1 MTDKNSSSHHHQ
13 HHHHCCPK
21 QLQRQQGGNQQQP
34 NSQRESTTTTAQT
47 SCNETSTTTGKKND
61 HHQTAI
67 KSVSSKQCPS
77 QSSLHP
83 HRSDLDNNTLTSTAA
98 TEVASVTK
106 NPNGAQMR
114 NVLSSSEA
122 MVVGQNQQHVIT
134 NNRSSNTSS
143 TSRIVAAN
151 QHLNNLLST
160 PTNLISVTVA
170 PFTGGPF
177 TLTVNKRDSV
187 EELKK
192 AVAKKLKVLKDRIC
206 LLYRER
212 YVLLFQIFWRHTM
225 FELMTRYCKNISI
238 NIYSKLL

>member
-21 QLQRQQGGNQQQP
+21 QLQRQQGRNPQQP
-34 NSQRESTTTTAQT
+34 AQQTESATTTAQT
-47 SCNETSTTTGKKND
+47 SCNETTTTTGKKND

-77 QSSLHP
+77 PLSLHP
-83 HRSDLDNNTLTSTAA
+83 HRSDLDINTLATTAA
-98 TEVASVTK
+98 TE

-114 NVLSSSEA
+114 NVLSSSAA
-122 MVVGQNQQHVIT
+122 MVVGHNQQHVIT
-134 NNRSSNTSS
+134 NNRSSNATSTSS
-143 TSRIVAAN
+143 IVAAN
-151 QHLNNLLST
+151 QHLNNLLNT

-212 YVLLFQIFWRHTM
+212 
-225 FELMTRYCKNISI
+225 
-238 NIYSKLL
+238 

>member
-21 QLQRQQGGNQQQP
+21 QLQRQQAGNQQQP
-34 NSQRESTTTTAQT
+34 TSQRESASSTAQA
-47 SCNETSTTTGKKND
+47 SCNETTTTTGKKND

-77 QSSLHP
+77 HSSLHP
-83 HRSDLDNNTLTSTAA
+83 HRSDLDNNTLTTTAA
-98 TEVASVTK
+98 TEVASVTR

-114 NVLSSSEA
+114 NVFSSSAA
-122 MVVGQNQQHVIT
+122 MVEGQNQQHVIT
-134 NNRSSNTSS
+134 NNRSSSTTSTSS
-143 TSRIVAAN
+143 IVAAN
-151 QHLNNLLST
+151 QHLNNLLNT

-212 YVLLFQIFWRHTM
+212 
-225 FELMTRYCKNISI
+225 
-238 NIYSKLL
+238 